1 MNIQERIQMS
11 LLLEK
16 MKENKD
22 AADKFG
28 LVDASILKKE
38 PNKNDSKNDY
48 SFKWLSSGRIVQI
61 IESHLDYSE

>member
-28 LVDASILKKE
+28 LVDVSILKKDL
-38 PNKNDSKNDY
+38 NKTDSKKDY
-48 SFKWLSSGRIVQI
+48 AFK
-61 IESHLDYSE
+61 